1 MKVFELI
8 EMLKDVDGNSDVK
21 IMIESGMGSMSISD
35 DVGVWWDEE
44 NKVFSISGEE
54 TDYD

>member
-8 EMLKDVDGNSDVK
+8 EMLKDVDGDFDVK
-21 IMIESGMGSMSISD
+21 IMIESGRSMSISD

-54 TDYD
+54 SDFD